1 MVTNYHFLARIAGV
15 PWKEDW
21 ANILRNKILTLWA
34 DYRSILIDFDSYD
47 GKTGSNHDYVY
58 DPNLIL
64 STPNCD
70 TSERSCSCWQPKSRK
85 RHIPF
90 QERKA
95 VRLAFHDCIPYEDGS
110 GGCDGC
116 LNLDENVRDNNG
128 LQPTV
133 AILVSFV

>member
-1 MVTNYHFLARIAGV
+1 MAGV

-70 TSERSCSCWQPKSRK
+70 TSVKQCSCWQRGV
-85 RHIPF
+85 RNRQIPF

-95 VRLAFHDCIPYEDGS
+95 VRLAKIQQTK
-110 GGCDGC
+110 
-116 LNLDENVRDNNG
+116 V
-128 LQPTV
+128 
-133 AILVSFV
+133 I